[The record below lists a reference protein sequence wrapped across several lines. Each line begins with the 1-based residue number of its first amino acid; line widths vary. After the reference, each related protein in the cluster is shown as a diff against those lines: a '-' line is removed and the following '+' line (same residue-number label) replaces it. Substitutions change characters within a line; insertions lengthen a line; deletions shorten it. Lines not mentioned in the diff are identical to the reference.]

1 VTVSTAE
8 EALEACREG
17 ADYLGI
23 GTMFATPT
31 KKDTKD
37 IIGTSGTRQILQAIA
52 IEGSAVRTVA
62 IGGINASTVQRVL
75 YQSSDSRKTLDG
87 VAVVSA
93 IVAAKDPEKAAQELL
108 RLVKTLPPFAVD
120 SKSITD
126 QKRDAGG
133 VINLVPTII
142 RSVAEKTPLSHN
154 MTNLVVQNFA
164 ANVALAVGGSPI
176 MSNYAEE
183 ATDLC
188 SLGGALVINMG
199 TVTPDGLENY
209 VQALRAYNLKGAP
222 GMQPMLPIRAASL
235 KYCAFAVQS

>member
-1 VTVSTAE
+1 MTVSTAE
-8 EALEACREG
+8 EALRACREG

-37 IIGTSGTRQILQAIA
+37 IIGTSGTKQILQAIA
-52 IEGSAVRTVA
+52 TEGSGVRTVA
-62 IGGINASTVQRVL
+62 IGGINSSTVQRVL
-75 YQSSDSRKTLDG
+75 YQSSDSRKALDG

-93 IVAAKDPEKAAQELL
+93 IVAAKDPEKAARELL
-108 RLVKTLPPFAVD
+108 RLVKSPPPFAAV
-120 SKSITD
+120 SKSAVD
-126 QKRDAGG
+126 QKNDAVG
-133 VINLVPTII
+133 VISRVPAII
-142 RSVAEKTPLSHN
+142 SSVAEKTPLSHN

-183 ATDLC
+183 AADLC
-188 SLGGALVINMG
+188 NLGGALVINMG

-209 VQALRAYNLKGAP
+209 IQALQAYNLKGGP
-222 GMQPMLPIRAASL
+222 GT
-235 KYCAFAVQS
+235 